1 MFINCLYSFLVV
13 VLYKYLAINLA
24 IWYPW
29 KNAYLRSNEPMLHP
43 LKLKLTAIE
52 TNTCKFSRR
61 HAGLSV

>member
-1 MFINCLYSFLVV
+1 MV